1 MTQFPPQPFP
11 QSLQPS
17 STPLSYSGPIVI
29 TGANGGIGSALV
41 ASLLAAG
48 IRNLA
53 CHYHRSAGR
62 IAKVLADYDLGE
74 NCLFRADLTSEAEVG
89 VMAAIIQARLG
100 APWGII
106 NLAGSTTNSISWK
119 LSLDDF
125 NHVLQTN
132 LTSTFLTTR
141 AFLPAMRERDGGPGG
156 RIINISSVVAHT
168 GIPGTSPY
176 CAAKSA
182 IEGFTRVVAM
192 ETASRR
198 ITVNALALGYFDK
211 GIIAEVPEDVL
222 DGIKERIPLKR
233 LGRVAEV
240 SALVRYL
247 LSAESEYMTGQV
259 LHLNGGLWLG

>member
-1 MTQFPPQPFP
+1 MTQFTPPPFP

-17 STPLSYSGPIVI
+17 PTSLPYPGPIVI

-41 ASLLAAG
+41 ASLLAADV
-48 IRNLA
+48 RNLA

-74 NCLFRADLTSEAEVG
+74 NCLFLADLTSEVEVSTM
-89 VMAAIIQARLG
+89 VATIQDRLG
-100 APWGII
+100 APWGLI
-106 NLAGSTTNSISWK
+106 NLAGSTANSISWK
-119 LSLDDF
+119 LSLADF
-125 NHVLQTN
+125 NRVLQTN

-141 AFLPAMRERDGGPGG
+141 AFLPGMRSQGGG
-156 RIINISSVVAHT
+156 RIINISSVVART

-182 IEGFTRVVAM
+182 IEGFTRAVAM
-192 ETASRR
+192 ETANRR

-211 GIIAEVPEDVL
+211 GIIAEVPEGVL

-233 LGRVAEV
+233 LGRVPEV

-247 LSAESEYMTGQV
+247 LSPESEYMTGQM
-259 LHLNGGLWLG
+259 LHLNGGLWMG